1 MADRALLFRGSP
13 GDRLT
18 SALVAP
24 DVESARRDWEDAHRR
39 LAEVERDP
47 RAADGLHVQLEIVTD
62 ELRRRV
68 GSTFTLRELASEYG
82 RADDWAR
89 TAVADRAPFPGWLS
103 SLSVVEGAAFHL
115 YSRGA
120 QDYAP

>member
-1 MADRALLFRGSP
+1 MLLRESP
-13 GDRLT
+13 GERLT
-18 SALVAP
+18 CAVVAA

-39 LAEVERDP
+39 LAEVEKDA
-47 RAADGLHVQLEIVTD
+47 RAAVAVPLQLRVLTE

-68 GSTFTLRELASEYG
+68 GSTFTLEELAAEYA

-89 TAVADRAPFPGWLS
+89 DVLADRAPFSGWLS
-103 SLSVVEGAAFHL
+103 SFSVVEGAAFHL

-120 QDYAP
+120 SDYEP